1 MKKKLKSFPCEF
13 CDGTAEPRVKQ
24 ISFPFKG
31 QITFVDGVPVWVCS
45 KCGEEYFDAPVYKR
59 LEEIAK
65 RRHSLRRT
73 IAFPLARYGALQRT

>member
-1 MKKKLKSFPCEF
+1 MKKKKGLPCEF
-13 CDGTAEPRVKQ
+13 CDGITEPRVMR
-24 ISFPFKG
+24 IPFPYRG
-31 QITFVDGVPVWVCS
+31 ETIYIEDVPLWACN
-45 KCGEEYFDAPVYKR
+45 KCGEKYFDAPVYKR